1 LTELQDAVN
10 LQAQNL
16 CNAVGVIQ
24 QVAQPSFFPELNW
37 TARASRPEYQAL
49 FPDQSQQGDIAFN
62 FASAIAATAKQ
73 IEILINSLPGEEV
86 SLELQDEANRR
97 HIRDYRAESAKLVQ
111 LITHGF
117 QHRLSAVRRLLS
129 RIAETQLLARTL
141 ENECLLTDWHGFCA
155 CFRPTKT
162 SMDAESLPPPTAPTE
177 VDTGT
182 LEGAYFLWTS
192 HLYFCLAVVFLSR
205 LVGSLLPVVL
215 PFLVNNLPSAR
226 ARRSA
231 YSRTEKEIR
240 DLRRQMAGLNM
251 VDNFA
256 AYSKLERK
264 LRSLE
269 RQQVSSEQSQFG
281 TSLVTGVVAK
291 TLRLALN
298 GLMIAWLVF
307 NSPTTDLAKDQLAKA
322 SAQTVYGLPVGFF
335 IFLAHYVPNRILTV
349 FWIALC
355 EAASSASI
363 SWFTTR
369 LTSLGTSSS
378 SSPVN

>member
-1 LTELQDAVN
+1 MADRLTELQDAVN

-97 HIRDYRAESAKLVQ
+97 HIRDYRVESAKLVQ

-141 ENECLLTDWHGFCA
+141 ENE
-155 CFRPTKT
+155 
-162 SMDAESLPPPTAPTE
+162 
-177 VDTGT
+177 
-182 LEGAYFLWTS
+182 AYHDFYGS
-192 HLYFCLAVVFLSR
+192 VFLCR
-205 LVGSLLPVVL
+205 LVGTLLPIIL
-215 PFLVNNLPSAR
+215 PFLVNNLLPSAR

-240 DLRRQMAGLNM
+240 DLRRQMAGLNI
-251 VDNFA
+251 VDHFA

-264 LRSLE
+264 LKALE
-269 RQQVSSEQSQFG
+269 RQQMSSEQYQFG
-281 TSLVTGVVAK
+281 TSFVTDMVAK

-298 GLMIAWLVF
+298 GLMVAWLVF
-307 NSPTTDLAKDQLAKA
+307 NSPTTNLAKDQLAKA
-322 SAQTVYGLPVGFF
+322 SVQTIYGLPVGFF
-335 IFLAHYVPNRILTV
+335 VLLAHYVPNRILTV
-349 FWIALC
+349 LWIALC
-355 EAASSASI
+355 ETASSTFI
-363 SWFTTR
+363 SWITAR
-369 LTSLGTSSS
+369 LTSSNTAFTSSS
-378 SSPVN
+378 AN